1 MGKAHTGSVVLQS
14 MSTFLLNTTV
24 GLKGRSG
31 KVSAGRNQTG
41 ARRLLQS
48 DTLISLLAMS
58 RLKRDFLEQ
67 QHLKMDSLEALGLP
81 SVVAPQAL
89 GGKLV
94 Y

>member
-31 KVSAGRNQTG
+31 EVSAGRGQTG

-48 DTLISLLAMS
+48 DTFISLQVMS
-58 RLKRDFLEQ
+58 QLKRDFSEQ
-67 QHLKMDSLEALGLP
+67 LH
-81 SVVAPQAL
+81 
-89 GGKLV
+89 
-94 Y
+94 

>member
-31 KVSAGRNQTG
+31 EVRAGRGQTG

-48 DTLISLLAMS
+48 DTFISLLVMS
-58 RLKRDFLEQ
+58 QLKGDFSEQ
-67 QHLKMDSLEALGLP
+67 PLSRMDSLETPGLP
-81 SVVAPQAL
+81 SVVATRAL